1 MNVLIIEDELK
12 TARALEKLITGIK
25 PGVRVLASLQS
36 IKASVDFLATNPAP
50 DLIFMDIQLSDG
62 ISFEIFKETKVT
74 SPVVFCTAYDEYA
87 IQAFK
92 ANGIDYILKP
102 FSKETIT
109 EAFNKAEM
117 LSNFFQL
124 NENAGKGIETLLQQ
138 QQVLNGKKSFLVFK
152 NNKYQPVP
160 TASIAYFYIRN
171 EIAHLV
177 TFDGAEFALTMP
189 LDEIQRLLNPEDYYR
204 LNRQYLVGFAAVKE
218 VEHYFSRKLLLKLT
232 LPTAED
238 LIVGKDKSTSFFN
251 WLNNR

>member
-1 MNVLIIEDELK
+1 MEKQIDAIRTNSNDFQKYRLFGLDDL
-12 TARALEKLITGIK
+12 LE
-25 PGVRVLASLQS
+25 
-36 IKASVDFLATNPAP
+36 N
-50 DLIFMDIQLSDG
+50 
-62 ISFEIFKETKVT
+62 FEI
-74 SPVVFCTAYDEYA
+74 PA
-87 IQAFK
+87 
-92 ANGIDYILKP
+92 
-102 FSKETIT
+102 
-109 EAFNKAEM
+109 
-117 LSNFFQL
+117 
-124 NENAGKGIETLLQQ
+124 
-138 QQVLNGKKSFLVFK
+138 GKKSFLVFK